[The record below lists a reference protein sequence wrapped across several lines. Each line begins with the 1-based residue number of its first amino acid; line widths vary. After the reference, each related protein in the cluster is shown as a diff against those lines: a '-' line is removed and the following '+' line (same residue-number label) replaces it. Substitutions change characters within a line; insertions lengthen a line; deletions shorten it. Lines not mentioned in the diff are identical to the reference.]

1 MINCILKQIS
11 KAPDCIIPA
20 FYCAAV
26 WVNTR
31 IKGLDSSL
39 TLLSVCSKT
48 LTCAPQKYTEILKIQ
63 IFGFR
68 FKKELC
74 SICLKNIFEPLHKIL
89 L

>member
-1 MINCILKQIS
+1 MNCIFKQIS

-26 WVNTR
+26 RVNTQ

-48 LTCAPQKYTEILKIQ
+48 LTCALL
-63 IFGFR
+63 FR
-68 FKKELC
+68 VGYAADAIANKCALTKV
-74 SICLKNIFEPLHKIL
+74 
-89 L
+89 